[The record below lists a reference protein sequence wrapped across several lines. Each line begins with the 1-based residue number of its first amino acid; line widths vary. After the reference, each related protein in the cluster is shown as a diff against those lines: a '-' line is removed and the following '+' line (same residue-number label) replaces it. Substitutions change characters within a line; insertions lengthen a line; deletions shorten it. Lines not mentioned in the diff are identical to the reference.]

1 MEYYFFFFAASTWQ
15 FVRES
20 RKLNSIIKG
29 RNTSQLFTKIV
40 SIRIRKQLRVK
51 VMNIVDYTARGIF
64 FV

>member
-1 MEYYFFFFAASTWQ
+1 MRAC
-15 FVRES
+15 VCDIES